1 VAARQSAPVLGVAC
15 SAGTEPAAGSA
26 SGRDRWQLSI
36 GYRKQ
41 RSHRHFVGTV
51 EQHER
56 EEGET
61 QIVNDIHLF
70 DVGVSYNFNPRYSLS
85 VSVPFMAATRTRPG
99 TLDIPR
105 LGRPGPDQ
113 VSHSV
118 GFGDIGVG
126 GRVWVLDPGRERP
139 PRQNISFGF
148 GVKLPTGRKEVRDT
162 VMTADGPR
170 EVVVDQSIQ
179 LGDGGFGLVFSTDM
193 YKRLGGRATLYGT
206 GLYLVNP
213 RDTNGV
219 RTGRARPSEAIMSV
233 ADQYLA
239 RAGVIVPVPK
249 ARGWT
254 LSFGGRIEGV
264 PVRDIVGKSNGFRR
278 PGYAISVEPG
288 VNFTRHG
295 GRDLWSVSVP
305 VAVERNRRRSVTDI
319 QDNRHGDA
327 AFADYLLIV
336 GYARRF

>member
-1 VAARQSAPVLGVAC
+1 VLGVAC
-15 SAGTEPAAGSA
+15 TSGTEHALRRGTRPG
-26 SGRDRWQLSI
+26 RWQLSV

-56 EEGET
+56 AERET
-61 QIVNDIHLF
+61 EIVNDVHLF
-70 DVGVSYNFNPRYSLS
+70 DVGVSYEIKPRYSLS
-85 VSVPFMAATRTRPG
+85 VSVPFMVATRTRPG
-99 TLDIPR
+99 TLDIPG

-113 VSHSV
+113 VSRSV

-126 GRVWVLDPGRERP
+126 ARVWVLDPGREER

-148 GVKLPTGRKEVRDT
+148 GLKLPTGKKDVRDT
-162 VMTADGPR
+162 VMTAAGPR
-170 EVVVDQSIQ
+170 EIVVDQSIQ
-179 LGDGGFGLVFSTDM
+179 LGDGGWGFVLSTDM
-193 YKRLGGRATLYGT
+193 YKRLWKTTLYGS

-219 RTGRARPSEAIMSV
+219 RTGRSRPSEAIMSV
-233 ADQYLA
+233 ADQYIA

-254 LSFGGRIEGV
+254 ASLGGRVEGV
-264 PVRDIVGKSNGFRR
+264 PVRDIIGRSNGFRR

-288 VNFTRHG
+288 VNYVRGG
-295 GRDLWSVSVP
+295 GRDLWSLSVP
-305 VAVERNRRRSVTDI
+305 VAVSRNRRRSVTDI
-319 QDNRHGDA
+319 RDNRHGDA
-327 AFADYLLIV
+327 AFADYLVIV
-336 GYARRF
+336 GYSRRF

>member
-1 VAARQSAPVLGVAC
+1 VAARQSAPVLGAAC
-15 SAGTEPAAGSA
+15 SAGTETPPGG
-26 SGRDRWQLSI
+26 GRNRGRWQLSV

-56 EEGET
+56 AERET
-61 QIVNDIHLF
+61 EIVNDVHLF
-70 DVGVSYNFNPRYSLS
+70 DVGVTYEFSPRYSLS

-99 TLDIPR
+99 TLDITS

-126 GRVWVLDPGRERP
+126 GRVWVLDPGREER
-139 PRQNISFGF
+139 PRQNISFGL
-148 GVKLPTGRKEVRDT
+148 GLKLPTGRKEVRDT
-162 VMTADGPR
+162 VMTASGPR
-170 EVVVDQSIQ
+170 EIVVDQSIQ
-179 LGDGGFGLVFSTDM
+179 LGDGGWGFVASTDM
-193 YKRLGGRATLYGT
+193 YKRVGRATLYGS

-219 RTGRARPSEAIMSV
+219 RTGRSRASEAIMSV

-249 ARGWT
+249 ARGWSAS
-254 LSFGGRIEGV
+254 LGGRIEGV
-264 PVRDIVGKSNGFRR
+264 PVRDILGKSNGFRR
-278 PGYAISVEPG
+278 PGYAISIEPG
-288 VNFTRHG
+288 VNYLRDR
-295 GRDLWSVSVP
+295 GRELWSVSVP
-305 VAVERNRRRSVTDI
+305 VAVERNRRRNVTDI
-319 QDNRHGDA
+319 RDGRHGDA

-336 GYARRF
+336 GYSRRF

>member
-1 VAARQSAPVLGVAC
+1 MLGVAC
-15 SAGTEPAAGSA
+15 TAGTEHAARRGERP
-26 SGRDRWQLSI
+26 GRWQLSV

-61 QIVNDIHLF
+61 QIVNDVHLF
-70 DVGVSYNFNPRYSLS
+70 DVGLSYEIKPRYSLS

-99 TLDIPR
+99 RLDIPR

-126 GRVWVLDPGRERP
+126 GRVWILDPGRENR

-148 GVKLPTGRKEVRDT
+148 GLKLPTGRKEVRDT

-179 LGDGGFGLVFSTDM
+179 LGDGGWGLTFSTDM
-193 YKRLGGRATLYGT
+193 YKRLGRATLYGT

-219 RTGRARPSEAIMSV
+219 RTGRSRPSEAIMSV

-249 ARGWT
+249 TRNWT
-254 LSFGGRIEGV
+254 MSFGGRIEGV
-264 PVRDIVGKSNGFRR
+264 PVRDILGESNGFRR

-288 VNFTRHG
+288 VNYVRGG

-305 VAVERNRRRSVTDI
+305 IAVERNRRRSVADI
-319 QDNRHGDA
+319 RDGRHGDA
-327 AFADYLLIV
+327 AFADYLFIV